1 MLKNKARLWIFL
13 LSGILLLLIAAG
25 VTAYTVGNQKRLELN
40 GTAIDDPPNVQ
51 DVTLRATTG
60 ETVRLEKWQ
69 GELSLVFF
77 GYANCPD
84 VCPLTMAQLARTY
97 RELGEPEDLQVIMVT
112 VDPERDNPVQLEA
125 YVERF
130 HPDFIGLTGTPAMIA
145 DSSARFYAGARK
157 VPDGRV
163 SHSSHVTLVD
173 REGNMRLIYNQD
185 KIGDPLKEDLTK
197 LWTSPGSV
205 DT

>member
-1 MLKNKARLWIFL
+1 MLENKGRLWIFL
-13 LSGILLLLIAAG
+13 LIGILLLLIAAG
-25 VTAYTVGNQKRLELN
+25 VTAYTVAGQKRLELN
-40 GTAIDDPPNVQ
+40 GTAVENPPNIQ
-51 DVTLRATTG
+51 DVTLRATNG
-60 ETVRLEKWQ
+60 ETVQLGKWQ
-69 GELSLVFF
+69 GKLALVFF

-97 RELGEPEDLQVIMVT
+97 EELGEPQDLQVLMVT
-112 VDPERDNPVQLEA
+112 VDPERDTPGKLET

-130 HPDFIGLTGTPAMIA
+130 HPDFVGLTGTPAMIA
-145 DSSARFYAGARK
+145 EASARFYAGARK

-185 KIGDPLKEDLTK
+185 KIGKPLNEDLTK
-197 LWTSPGSV
+197 LLAQSGAW
-205 DT
+205 